1 MLKNYEGAVG
11 IKTGYTKQAGRCLV
25 SAAEK
30 KGMTLVCTV
39 LNCSPMYE
47 RSQQLLDEAFAAY
60 ENVRILGADTPVRV
74 KVKGKTE
81 AGYTKEDL
89 YYPLLPEEQLHLKME
104 IISREEMD
112 AMGKNDEIIG
122 QIKIYLINRL
132 LFSRNLYKL

>member
-1 MLKNYEGAVG
+1 
-11 IKTGYTKQAGRCLV
+11 
-25 SAAEK
+25 
-30 KGMTLVCTV
+30 MTLVCTV

-74 KVKGKTE
+74 KVKGKTA

-104 IISREEMD
+104 IISREEMG